1 MSALAHDRRSRSAC
15 RSRSPAAA
23 VLLPGFT
30 NHDLSLFKDFPLRG
44 SHKLQFRWEIYNL
57 FNHPQWNEVDTSAQF
72 DAAGNQTDVNFGKVT
87 SARTERR
94 MQLSF
99 RYQLQG
105 DRHLFSRFVKRCLSP
120 LSGWAAPQGRRRS
133 GLGTGAYCSRSIRGP
148 ALGMPPTA
156 A

>member
-1 MSALAHDRRSRSAC
+1 MILTVTLNAAIDRTVDRWFDTSAFQRPSGRGDIGNNCYNAK
-15 RSRSPAAA
+15 

-99 RYQLQG
+99 RYQ
-105 DRHLFSRFVKRCLSP
+105 F
-120 LSGWAAPQGRRRS
+120 
-133 GLGTGAYCSRSIRGP
+133 
-148 ALGMPPTA
+148 
-156 A
+156 